1 MQTHKID
8 GKMLDWLLFCEK
20 VLYNNIQDGVIVLLG
35 IEELGRAD
43 GGNEFS
49 NKPYGQMILRI
60 MSTHKIPRGFA
71 PKKQGGSQGSLLGT
85 RVC

>member
-35 IEELGRAD
+35 IGILSAPVGKLLYCAGGFELRNLG
-43 GGNEFS
+43 F
-49 NKPYGQMILRI
+49 ILR
-60 MSTHKIPRGFA
+60 KLNA
-71 PKKQGGSQGSLLGT
+71 
-85 RVC
+85 

>member
-8 GKMLDWLLFCEK
+8 GKKLDWLLFCEK

-49 NKPYGQMILRI
+49 N
-60 MSTHKIPRGFA
+60 IP
-71 PKKQGGSQGSLLGT
+71 
-85 RVC
+85 

>member
-49 NKPYGQMILRI
+49 N
-60 MSTHKIPRGFA
+60 IP
-71 PKKQGGSQGSLLGT
+71 LGANDGADHEHT
-85 RVC
+85 

>member
-49 NKPYGQMILRI
+49 DTL
-60 MSTHKIPRGFA
+60 
-71 PKKQGGSQGSLLGT
+71 
-85 RVC
+85 

>member
-1 MQTHKID
+1 MKIGRVISDGGCNGSIKRDGFGNHTGVQTHKID

-49 NKPYGQMILRI
+49 N
-60 MSTHKIPRGFA
+60 IP
-71 PKKQGGSQGSLLGT
+71 
-85 RVC
+85 